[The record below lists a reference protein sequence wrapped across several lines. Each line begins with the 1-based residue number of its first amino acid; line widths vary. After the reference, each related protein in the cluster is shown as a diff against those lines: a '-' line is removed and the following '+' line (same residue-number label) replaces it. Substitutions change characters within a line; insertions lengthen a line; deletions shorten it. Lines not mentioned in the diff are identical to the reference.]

1 MSATAQDSGPVL
13 LAVNVGQPKD
23 LDGPGGRARTAIWK
37 APVSGRRRVGQLN
50 VDGDRQADLVGHGG
64 PHRAVLVY
72 QVESYRFWEGELGR
86 ELPGTGVFGE
96 NFTVAGL
103 SDGEVRIGD
112 RYRVGS
118 ALFEVSQP
126 RVTCFKVGLRLGEPR
141 MPALLIAA
149 GRPGFYLRVL
159 QEGDV
164 GAGDPVLL
172 VDTDP
177 AALTVVE
184 VDALLYRPGRSP
196 ADLERAL
203 AMPAL
208 PRGWKDSL
216 QALLDGSRDDAAG
229 RAAPAWPGLR
239 PFTVHARSA
248 ESSDVQSFELVPQDA
263 APLPAYLPGQF
274 VTVAVPGFGGQ
285 GDLTAS
291 YSLSQ
296 GARPDRLRISV
307 KRSRAGSAGRRL
319 HDEVA
324 AGDPVR
330 VAAPRGTFTL
340 DVAATGPVVLLSAG
354 VGVTPV
360 LAMLDALAAGASR
373 RPVWWVHVARNSS
386 EHPHAAQ
393 AQAMLDRLPAA
404 HRHLRYTR
412 PLPTDRLGVDFD
424 ATGRL
429 GAGDLAALD
438 LPVEADCYVC
448 GPPGFLTDVSTA
460 LRAQGRQ
467 PGRVHVEGFGAPA
480 GDRPDPHPPAT
491 TGSGPQVVFAR
502 SGLTVRWPDGPATL
516 LELAESCDVPADW
529 SCRTGVCHRC
539 QTPLVDG
546 SVTYDPEPIDPPAD
560 GTVLICC
567 SRPAADL
574 VLDL

>member
-23 LDGPGGRARTAIWK
+23 VDGPGGQARTAVWK

-50 VDGDRQADLVGHGG
+50 VDGDLQADLVGHGG

-72 QVESYRFWEGELGR
+72 QAESYRYWEGELGR
-86 ELPGTGVFGE
+86 VLPGTGVFG
-96 NFTVAGL
+96 
-103 SDGEVRIGD
+103 
-112 RYRVGS
+112 
-118 ALFEVSQP
+118 
-126 RVTCFKVGLRLGEPR
+126 
-141 MPALLIAA
+141 AA
-149 GRPGFYLRVL
+149 GR
-159 QEGDV
+159 
-164 GAGDPVLL
+164 
-172 VDTDP
+172 
-177 AALTVVE
+177 
-184 VDALLYRPGRSP
+184 S
-196 ADLERAL
+196 
-203 AMPAL
+203 
-208 PRGWKDSL
+208 
-216 QALLDGSRDDAAG
+216 
-229 RAAPAWPGLR
+229 APAWPGLR
-239 PFTVHARSA
+239 PFTVRARTT
-248 ESSDVQSFELVPQDA
+248 ESSDIASFELVPQDA
-263 APLPAYLPGQF
+263 APLPAHLPGQF
-274 VTVAVPGFGGQ
+274 VTVAVPGLGGQ
-285 GDLTAS
+285 GDLTGS

-296 GARPDRLRISV
+296 AARPDRLRISV
-307 KRSRAGSAGRRL
+307 KRSRVGSAGRRL

-330 VAAPRGTFTL
+330 LAAPRGTFTL

-393 AQAMLDRLPAA
+393 AQTLLDRLTAA

-429 GAGDLAALD
+429 RAGDLAALD
-438 LPVEADCYVC
+438 LPVEADCYLC
-448 GPPGFLTDVSTA
+448 GPPGFLTDVPTA

-502 SGLTVRWPDGPATL
+502 SGLTVRWPQGPATL

-529 SCRTGVCHRC
+529 SCRTGICHRC